1 MSLFKKILKTKK
13 TTEDK
18 PACAGR
24 PEEKKPAVRAKE
36 GEKAEKNVSLK
47 KGSIYSVKKPWIS
60 EKATMLGEK
69 NVYVF
74 DVRPNANKKTIKEE
88 VESRYSVHV
97 KNVRTVKYSG
107 KMKKFRNT
115 KKRRLGF
122 KKAIVTVKEGDKIDI
137 L

>member
-1 MSLFKKILKTKK
+1 MALFKKTVKTEKAAEEKPEKGEK
-13 TTEDK
+13 TRRS
-18 PACAGR
+18 AGR
-24 PEEKKPAVRAKE
+24 EARSA
-36 GEKAEKNVSLK
+36 
-47 KGSIYSVKKPWIS
+47 YFVKKPWIS

-97 KNVRTVKYSG
+97 KNVRTVRYSG